1 MKLKFR
7 DHVYPGCHVLLDLC
21 IFLLVRWVLS
31 SGSGVPNPPPSNEK
45 ESAGPQ
51 VLSPEEA
58 AQLMLPTIL
67 NLKPSDSGKLL
78 NNDGTMLP
86 Y

>member
-1 MKLKFR
+1 M
-7 DHVYPGCHVLLDLC
+7 DYVVDTMCQQICASSYWSHTVC
-21 IFLLVRWVLS
+21 WVLC
-31 SGSGVPNPPPSNEK
+31 SGSGAPNPPPSNEK

-78 NNDGTMLP
+78 NNDGTVLP